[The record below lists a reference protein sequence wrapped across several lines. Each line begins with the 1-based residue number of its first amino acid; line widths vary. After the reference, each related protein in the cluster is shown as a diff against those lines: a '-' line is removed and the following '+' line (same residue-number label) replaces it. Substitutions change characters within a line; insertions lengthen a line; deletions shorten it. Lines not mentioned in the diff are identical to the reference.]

1 MCIKKESLEEHL
13 LNAVEEAILLLF
25 VDNHSGTTAS
35 TPSHISL
42 PPPPT
47 THGFQGKELRLGF
60 ANASFCE
67 LYAQGKTLDEEVEG
81 SLLLESLFV
90 SDLERQRFVNRIGQC
105 LEQQGNCSASNQDWQ
120 ECFTTTSRHN
130 DLKVEEKRQW
140 PNEDDDDDDDVDS
153 FVLVDRTR
161 REQQV
166 PVDFYLWKN
175 SLVCCIFRRPF
186 KLKSTQ
192 EKPIH
197 HQSVTERP
205 PKRPS
210 AKIDCQEDVVDQ
222 QSTTQPT
229 MLVNGRYHFPRSRM
243 EWLDLIDK
251 CAAPV
256 FRGSVLEWLAGERDA
271 ICHWVSHKVP
281 SFFGHNTGWLWKG
294 LVVVFVAE
302 R

>member
-25 VDNHSGTTAS
+25 VDNHCGT
-35 TPSHISL
+35 TPSHTSL
-42 PPPPT
+42 PPLT
-47 THGFQGKELRLGF
+47 THGFQGGKELRLGF
-60 ANASFCE
+60 ANASFCG
-67 LYAQGKTLDEEVEG
+67 LYAQGKTYEEVEA

-90 SDLERQRFVNRIGQC
+90 SDLERQRFVNRIGQF
-105 LEQQGNCSASNQDWQ
+105 LEQQGDCSASNLDWY
-120 ECFTTTSRHN
+120 ECFTTTTTRHN
-130 DLKVEEKRQW
+130 DLKVEEERRW
-140 PNEDDDDDDDVDS
+140 PNDDHNEDS

-161 REQQV
+161 REQLV
-166 PVDFYLWKN
+166 PVDFYLWKK

-186 KLKSTQ
+186 KLRSSTN
-192 EKPIH
+192 EKPMH
-197 HQSVTERP
+197 HHYQSVTPKKP

-210 AKIDCQEDVVDQ
+210 AKINCQDDVVDR
-222 QSTTQPT
+222 STTQPT

-256 FRGSVLEWLAGERDA
+256 FRGSVLEWLEGEHDA

-281 SFFGHNTGWLWKG
+281 SFW
-294 LVVVFVAE
+294 
-302 R
+302 